1 MIPGSETKKFIAGHL
16 SGDTA
21 ALRLKYAGRMADA
34 ALDAAL
40 VQIDGRRRFGKK
52 LARTLAAFP
61 DFYFPSLLAGEQSTS
76 DLLAEYHAS
85 LIGEGDSVVD
95 LTSGLG
101 IDVLHLAARA
111 SRACAVERNPA
122 LTEALR
128 YNAEGLGVRNLT
140 VVDADCRDFVRECR
154 ERYDV
159 AFIDPARRAADGSRV
174 FSLADCEPDVCAM
187 LSDLRRICRRLIIK
201 ASPMLDVSA
210 ACVALGLVPAEVVA
224 LGTPTECREL
234 DFIVDFDNQS
244 EESLLKAVTIGG
256 GEPFSFTR
264 TGEREAPVPEFSDAC
279 GAGDMIF
286 EPYPAVMKLAPF
298 RLLAARYGL
307 KAFGPG
313 THIYY
318 KESPA
323 AGFPGRAFVVEEVL
337 PYASKVIKRFARR
350 WPVAEVAVRNFGTS
364 AESLRGRLGIRD
376 GRGGV
381 RVYGI
386 TAFDSARR
394 LIVCCSEDST
404 QITSRAMS

>member
-1 MIPGSETKKFIAGHL
+1 MIPDSETKKFIAGHL
-16 SGDTA
+16 AGDTA
-21 ALRLKYAGRMADA
+21 ALRLKYAGRMAGA
-34 ALDAAL
+34 VLDAAL
-40 VQIDGRRRFGKK
+40 VQIDARRRFGKK

-85 LIGEGDSVVD
+85 LIGVGDSVVD

-101 IDVLHLAARA
+101 VDVLHLAARA
-111 SRACAVERNPA
+111 SRAWAVERNPS

-140 VVDADCRDFVRECR
+140 VVEADCRDFVRECR

-174 FSLADCEPDVCAM
+174 FSLADCE
-187 LSDLRRICRRLIIK
+187 LDL
-201 ASPMLDVSA
+201 
-210 ACVALGLVPAEVVA
+210 
-224 LGTPTECREL
+224 
-234 DFIVDFDNQS
+234 IVDFDNQS

-264 TGEREAPVPEFSDAC
+264 TGEREAPVPEYSDSC

-394 LIVCCSEDST
+394 LIVCRSEDST
-404 QITSRAMS
+404 QITSRD